1 MSAENKVVAD
11 ATTTTV
17 GSCSIPLP
25 NIITS
30 NDGHEQ
36 EEWLEEDEDDCD
48 RHTGRNNLTLNGGYV
63 PTSSIDNVNV
73 TSRNSISVNSD
84 SGSVD
89 NTTAISS
96 FQRIALTFST
106 QGLGFLSVPLLAY
119 PLLELGCDADALW
132 RVLLGVGALPG
143 VVVLYLRLFSKSARD
158 CKHTNE
164 SNNHED
170 GITKGDENRAV
181 VDQDHI
187 DSVDSSA
194 PEIQE
199 GELPTTSNT
208 PMYGGGN
215 NIITSSALFGDAS
228 SVEPHTDVVLDERD
242 NELALVEHSYTSSD
256 NNPDHEKQIQR
267 IRDELPDDPPN
278 IPLRNRTPSL

>member
-63 PTSSIDNVNV
+63 PTSSIDNAND

-143 VVVLYLRLFSKSARD
+143 VVVLYLRLFSNSARD

-164 SNNHED
+164 ANNHED
-170 GITKGDENRAV
+170 GITEGDENSAV

-187 DSVDSSA
+187 DYADSSA
-194 PEIQE
+194 PKIQD
-199 GELPTTSNT
+199 GKVPTSSNAT
-208 PMYGGGN
+208 VNGGGN
-215 NIITSSALFGDAS
+215 NFITSSTLFGDAS
-228 SVEPHTDVVLDERD
+228 SVEPHTGVILDERD

-256 NNPDHEKQIQR
+256 NNMDNEKQAQR
-267 IRDELPDDPPN
+267 IRDELPDNPP
-278 IPLRNRTPSL
+278 IPPLRNRTPSL